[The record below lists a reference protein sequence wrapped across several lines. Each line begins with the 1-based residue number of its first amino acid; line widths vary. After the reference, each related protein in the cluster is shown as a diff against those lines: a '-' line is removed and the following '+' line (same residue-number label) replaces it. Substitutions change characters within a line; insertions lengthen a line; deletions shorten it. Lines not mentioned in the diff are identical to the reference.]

1 MDKKVSMELVT
12 VTVINNYTT
21 ANSTAQREN
30 QVRLVTDSTGS
41 RLRGKRQ
48 VSQAIIDRSK
58 AKVKQYR
65 ISLDI
70 WLKLL

>member
-1 MDKKVSMELVT
+1 MELVTVT

-21 ANSTAQREN
+21 ANSKAQREN
-30 QVRLVTDSTGS
+30 QVRLVTDSTCS
-41 RLRGKRQ
+41 RLRGKHK

-58 AKVKQYR
+58 AKVKQYS

-70 WLKLL
+70 